1 MKKLFIII
9 TMCFLLLGCESNN
22 KKEEINK
29 YILNS
34 SYEEISTKLDEI
46 INTISY
52 FPSKESEHE
61 YIYYVKGI
69 IDNLDKFND
78 VQKDELYKKLN
89 DLNYNF
95 MFNSLEYTVEKYQ
108 NDISLINNWHK
119 IWFMLRYFY
128 IQVDG
133 KVVDYKL
140 LKREFLVGGKE

>member
-9 TMCFLLLGCESNN
+9 GMCFLLLGCESNN

-52 FPSKESEHE
+52 FPSKESENE

-69 IDNLDKFND
+69 INNLDKFND
-78 VQKDELYKKLN
+78 VEKDELYKKLN

-108 NDISLINNWHK
+108 NDISLINN
-119 IWFMLRYFY
+119 
-128 IQVDG
+128 
-133 KVVDYKL
+133 
-140 LKREFLVGGKE
+140 